1 MRRGTKN
8 ATHHTLSLF
17 LMLRL
22 PPALP
27 ALGAGGMPEPCDVA
41 AELRAAVV
49 LSVECAEVTADGRG
63 DDVTLAGA
71 EVGTCEEGARL
82 LIADESEDIALE
94 AAEARDEAALDAEDG
109 AVTSVVRVE
118 VAEPE
123 AGGTVTE
130 VGTWEARADVAM
142 DDGSTG
148 TLDAGGGIPGVKD
161 GKTPGV
167 YEGITP
173 GVDDGI
179 TPGM

>member
-1 MRRGTKN
+1 MRRGTRN

-22 PPALP
+22 PLALP
-27 ALGAGGMPEPCDVA
+27 ALGAGGMPVPGDVA

-49 LSVECAEVTADGRG
+49 LSVECTEVTADGRG
-63 DDVTLAGA
+63 DDVALAGA
-71 EVGTCEEGARL
+71 EEGTCERL
-82 LIADESEDIALE
+82 LIADESENIALE

-109 AVTSVVRVE
+109 AVTSVVGFE

-123 AGGTVTE
+123 AGGAVTE

-148 TLDAGGGIPGVKD
+148 TLDAGGGMPGVKD